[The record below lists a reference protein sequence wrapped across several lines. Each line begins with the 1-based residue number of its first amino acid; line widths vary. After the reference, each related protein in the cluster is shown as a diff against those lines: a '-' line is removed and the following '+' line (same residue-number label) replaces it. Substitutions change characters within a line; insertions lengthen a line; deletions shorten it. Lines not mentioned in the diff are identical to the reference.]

1 MTSVIYMFLLPAVPT
16 IYGFIESN
24 FFSKQNA
31 KEFLKKRD
39 ADVSL
44 QQCCSS
50 TTGFKSVGCLSC
62 SNKTEEPTCIYKI
75 IPLIRYPLSSTL
87 SSLFDRFPL
96 TWKSRFPRTLT
107 TPFSHGILPLSLPLH
122 ATILGRG
129 CMPQMVCRMTSGQPP
144 QRSGSA
150 ERPHS
155 QAISARLVT
164 DTHIHKTAKGQK
176 LCDK

>member
-31 KEFLKKRD
+31 KEFLKKKHG
-39 ADVSL
+39 DVSL
-44 QQCCSS
+44 QQCCLW

-75 IPLIRYPLSSTL
+75 IPLIQYPFPSTL

-96 TWKSRFPRTLT
+96 TWKSCFPRTRT
-107 TPFSHGILPLSLPLH
+107 APFSPGILTLVSPLY

-129 CMPQMVCRMTSGQPP
+129 CMPQKKVCR
-144 QRSGSA
+144 RK
-150 ERPHS
+150 E
-155 QAISARLVT
+155 
-164 DTHIHKTAKGQK
+164 TAAWFAA
-176 LCDK
+176 